1 MGVEDPRATPASYRL
16 LREVGVFPQ
25 VSPRIPHLEKRGA
38 GHRAVA
44 RYASIRAG
52 RYPRGGAGA
61 DALVG
66 RPYAIR
72 GVSPLLSTERITV
85 TCFQR
90 VIIQAQRISAEYM
103 AGLSHG
109 HQVPNGQNQN
119 GQGRNAA
126 QCHDN
131 GQIDRH
137 QNLR

>member
-1 MGVEDPRATPASYRL
+1 MDPGASTARCCFFRRLARLSGVL
-16 LREVGVFPQ
+16 
-25 VSPRIPHLEKRGA
+25 
-38 GHRAVA
+38 
-44 RYASIRAG
+44 RAG
-52 RYPRGGAGA
+52 
-61 DALVG
+61 VSVS
-66 RPYAIR
+66 RPNAIR

-90 VIIQAQRISAEYM
+90 VIIQAQRISADYM
-103 AGLSHG
+103 VRLSHG

-131 GQIDRH
+131 GQVDRH